1 MFHDDELVY
10 LPEGARYPLLEFDKL
25 FLLEERQFEIYRDK
39 YLGYFENDLERLQQE
54 KEKIQGWQIK
64 NTRFD
69 YEKFLTAGGD

>member
-10 LPEGARYPLLEFDKL
+10 LPEGARYPVLELDKL

-39 YLGYFENDLERLQQE
+39 YLGFFENYLERLQKE

-64 NTRFD
+64 NRRFD
-69 YEKFLTAGGD
+69 YEKYLPE